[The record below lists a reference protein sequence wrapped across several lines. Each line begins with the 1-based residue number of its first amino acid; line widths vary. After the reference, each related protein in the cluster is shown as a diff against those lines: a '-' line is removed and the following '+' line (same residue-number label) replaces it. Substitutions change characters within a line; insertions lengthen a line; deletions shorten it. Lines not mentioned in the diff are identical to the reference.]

1 MRQRRKGGRV
11 DVTRRRL
18 VVGLGATGF
27 ALAAGPV
34 SAQVITTP
42 SEGLI
47 TTDHRVPSGSETI
60 PVYEARPSAPGR
72 HPVVIVIHEAF
83 GVHEH
88 IRDVARRFA
97 REGYAAFAPD
107 LFSREGVAQMSDF
120 SKVREVV
127 GKISDRQVLQDLAAV
142 AAFARQRAYARADRV
157 GVTGFCW
164 GGRITWL
171 FAATDKNLKAAVAW
185 YGRLLSPQKDA
196 LHPQDPLDLAAEVAC
211 PVLGLYGEADTGI
224 PVADVRKMEAALK
237 EAGKTAEVVVYPGAP
252 HAFFADYRPSYR
264 PEPAK
269 DAWQRALNWFARYLK
284 A

>member
-1 MRQRRKGGRV
+1 MRRRRREERV

-18 VVGLGATGF
+18 VVGMGAAGF

-42 SEGLI
+42 AEGLI
-47 TTDHRVPSGSETI
+47 TADHKVRSGADSI
-60 PVYEARPSAPGR
+60 PVYEARPAAAGR
-72 HPVVIVIHEAF
+72 HPVVIVIHEIF
-83 GVHEH
+83 GLHEH
-88 IRDVARRFA
+88 QRDVARRFA
-97 REGYAAFAPD
+97 REGYVALAPD
-107 LFSREGVAQMSDF
+107 LFAREGVAQMSDF
-120 SKVREVV
+120 GKVREVV

-142 AAFARQRAYARADRV
+142 TAFARQQSYARADRV
-157 GVTGFCW
+157 GATGYCW

-185 YGRLLSPQKDA
+185 YGRILSPQKDD
-196 LHPQDPLDLAAEVAC
+196 LHPKDPLDLAGEMAC

-237 EAGKTAEVVVYPGAP
+237 EAGKPAEFVLYPGAP

-269 DAWQRALNWFARYLK
+269 DAWQRALAWFGRYLK